1 MISKKEATEHNVNI
15 IETDNTLKSEKQ
27 ERIAKIKELLPSVI
41 NSDNQI
47 DLKALHDLVGI
58 ENTTSN
64 NQGYELTF
72 AGKGLARAEADRETT
87 KELKAEIEQSKN
99 FDETGNVIIRGD
111 NIDSLKIL
119 YKNYHN
125 KIKMIYIDPPYN
137 TKSEN
142 FIYKDN
148 FKQSDSQLIKEF
160 GLGEDTANFLD
171 NIYGTRSHSGWLSFM
186 FPRLM
191 LAKEL
196 LKEDGVIFISIDD
209 NEQANLKITCDEI
222 FGEENFISNNI
233 WIKKNSPQNDAK
245 KISPSHDYIVC
256 DPTPH

>member
-1 MISKKEATEHNVNI
+1 MISKKEATEHNVNV
-15 IETDNTLKSEKQ
+15 IETDNTLKSAKQ

-47 DLKALHDLVGI
+47 DLKALYDLVGI

-99 FDETGNVIIRGD
+99 FDATGNVIIRGD

-125 KIKMIYIDPPYN
+125 KINQI
-137 TKSEN
+137 
-142 FIYKDN
+142 
-148 FKQSDSQLIKEF
+148 
-160 GLGEDTANFLD
+160 AN
-171 NIYGTRSHSGWLSFM
+171 
-186 FPRLM
+186 
-191 LAKEL
+191 
-196 LKEDGVIFISIDD
+196 
-209 NEQANLKITCDEI
+209 
-222 FGEENFISNNI
+222 
-233 WIKKNSPQNDAK
+233 
-245 KISPSHDYIVC
+245 
-256 DPTPH
+256 